1 MGSTLSWTPGIRETE
16 EKFQIFYT
24 SAVTKNDP
32 SHSSSYNL
40 SFTAHSAE
48 GWMGPKANLY
58 TVYYTGHILSLYSLP
73 TGVESLPGKK
83 AEEIWT
89 RLQVLAR
96 ISRLIKSIFT

>member
-1 MGSTLSWTPGIRETE
+1 
-16 EKFQIFYT
+16 
-24 SAVTKNDP
+24 
-32 SHSSSYNL
+32 
-40 SFTAHSAE
+40 
-48 GWMGPKANLY
+48 MGPKANLY